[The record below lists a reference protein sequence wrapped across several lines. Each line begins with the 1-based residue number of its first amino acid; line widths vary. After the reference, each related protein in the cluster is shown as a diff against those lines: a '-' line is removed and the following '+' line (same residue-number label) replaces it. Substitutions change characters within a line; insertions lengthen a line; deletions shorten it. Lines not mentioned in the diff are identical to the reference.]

1 MIHAMD
7 DDCTH
12 IDNLMARQR
21 FPLAMEQIVQG
32 LSRAPSSAELYLRMA
47 IALSGMSKEQ
57 EAEKAAREAVR
68 LAPEDGRMY
77 NTLASTLRW
86 QERYEEAE
94 QAINEAHRLEPNR
107 AYFFG
112 KHVAISWG
120 LKREEQALEHAMQ
133 AVALEPDDAWH
144 HLLAAQCA
152 ERLKRPEAVLTH
164 CRESLRLDP
173 QSITT
178 LTLYG
183 TTLQKLGHHREAVP
197 PLLSAMRMNPCD
209 SGIHEML
216 LESMRSRNRL
226 IRWLPLRSLLTRTM
240 LESEWIVWVYMSFW
254 MFIPAAVLA
263 VLSFMPEPIQKQYIF
278 LMPTTYALGGI
289 LLLLR
294 MMVRF
299 SLVAVLQFD
308 REARSLLR
316 IKDRLAANA
325 AFALP
330 VVIAMS
336 VLIFTHHDAKVGMG
350 LVFPLACGAFIL
362 CLLFA
367 LRPSRSRRRLALLMP
382 IMLAALVWAAHFE
395 VNTLE
400 VSHAAVPMSVA
411 MLVACAAGATVR
423 QEDWC

>member
-1 MIHAMD
+1 MNRAMD

-32 LSRAPSSAELYLRMA
+32 LSRAPNSPELYLRMA

-57 EAEKAAREAVR
+57 EAEKAAREAIR

-120 LKREEQALEHAMQ
+120 LKREEEAMGHAMQ
-133 AVALEPDDAWH
+133 AIALEPDDAWH

-152 ERLKRPEAVLTH
+152 QRLKRSEAVLTH

-183 TTLQKLGHHREAVP
+183 TTLQKLGRHREAVP

-216 LESMRSRNRL
+216 LESMQFRNRL

-240 LESEWIVWVYMSFW
+240 LESEWIVWVYMSLW
-254 MFIPAAVLA
+254 MFIPAAVIT

-316 IKDRLAANA
+316 VKDRLAANA

-336 VLIFTHHDAKVGMG
+336 VLIFIHHNAKVGMG
-350 LVFPLACGAFIL
+350 LVFALASGAFIL

-367 LRPSRSRRRLALLMP
+367 LRPSRSRRRLAILLP
-382 IMLAALVWAAHFE
+382 VLLAALIGSIYFE
-395 VNTLE
+395 MNVRDASPGT
-400 VSHAAVPMSVA
+400 VPLTIA
-411 MLVACAAGATVR
+411 MLTSCAAGATVR